1 MTEVSS
7 LSDEGKGSTVNT
19 NYKVQCVWKDV
30 QFRLTNSILYYLTH

>member
-19 NYKVQCVWKDV
+19 NYKVSVWGKMSSLDL
-30 QFRLTNSILYYLTH
+30 QIASFTT